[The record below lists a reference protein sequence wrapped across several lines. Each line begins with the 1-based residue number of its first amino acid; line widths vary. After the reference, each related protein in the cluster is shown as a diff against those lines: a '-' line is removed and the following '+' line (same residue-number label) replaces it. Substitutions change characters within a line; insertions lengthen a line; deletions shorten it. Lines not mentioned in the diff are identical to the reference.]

1 MKISID
7 VSYEVQETHRGYTST
22 VTKHVVDIEEMNA
35 EPRVIAALLR
45 GAAEEIFPSPK
56 YATGITSGSINTN
69 GITISN
75 GTTY

>member
-1 MKISID
+1 MKISIS
-7 VSYEVQETHRGYTST
+7 VSYEVDKAERGYVTT
-22 VTKHVVDIEEMNA
+22 HTKHVVDIEEMNA